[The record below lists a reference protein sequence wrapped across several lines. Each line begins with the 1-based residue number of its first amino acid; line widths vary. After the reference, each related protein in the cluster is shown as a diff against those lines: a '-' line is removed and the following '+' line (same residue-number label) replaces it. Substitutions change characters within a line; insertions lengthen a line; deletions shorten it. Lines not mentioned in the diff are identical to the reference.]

1 MRKLLPHGS
10 ITTIALTSGICA
22 SIGLLG
28 GIGLQSVQKQLF
40 AVVPLVVA
48 LPAMNA
54 MASDYAT
61 VVASHAGDPN
71 DRVTRRRKLFLILMG
86 SMPLSIVGVIGM
98 SLFIAVLQGYTLDRQ
113 FMYRFSA
120 FVAVAL
126 AVVMITTYLMAI
138 FLSQT
143 FKKSKINSDDVLI
156 TITNAFSSVIMLGCI
171 SLAAWLIF

>member
-10 ITTIALTSGICA
+10 IVSIALTSGICA
-22 SIGLLG
+22 SIGLIG

-71 DRVTRRRKLFLILMG
+71 DRVTKRRKLFMILMG

-98 SLFIAVLQGYTLDRQ
+98 SLFIAVLQGYTLDKQ
-113 FMYRFSA
+113 FMYHFSA
-120 FVAVAL
+120 FITVAL

-138 FLSQT
+138 FLGRA

-156 TITNAFSSVIMLGCI
+156 TITNAFSSVVMLGCI
-171 SLAAWLIF
+171 TVAAQVLF